1 MLIIRDAAQKDLH
14 EILFIYN
21 EAIEKTVATFDTE
34 PRSFEKQQ
42 AWFKDHGPSHP
53 VIVAEQDGKVIG
65 WASLSRWS
73 DRAAYDGTVELSFY
87 VLELHQGK
95 GVGKALLHTLLNN
108 AQKLPL
114 HTIISRITEGNEGS
128 IHLHKEVGF
137 EYIGVMKQV
146 GKKFGRLLDVHMFQF
161 FIQK

>member
-1 MLIIRDAAQKDLH
+1 MISIRDAVETDLL

-21 EAIEKTVATFDTE
+21 EAIERTVATFDTD
-34 PRSFEKQQ
+34 PRSLEKQRS
-42 AWFKDHGPSHP
+42 WFNDHGPSHP
-53 VIVAEQDGKVIG
+53 IIVAELDGKVIG

-87 VLELHQGK
+87 VLELYHGK
-95 GVGKALLHTLLNN
+95 GIGKALLLALLEQ
-108 AQKLPL
+108 AATLPL
-114 HTIISRITEGNEGS
+114 HTIISRITEGNEAS
-128 IHLHKEVGF
+128 IHLHKQAGF

-161 FIQK
+161 FV